1 MCRTPAPYTIA
12 ISKSWTNK
20 AGRVLASLVDNIDVG
35 LTFVVGA
42 PANLPHNIITE
53 RRLHPSQKYFRC
65 TA

>member
-1 MCRTPAPYTIA
+1 
-12 ISKSWTNK
+12 
-20 AGRVLASLVDNIDVG
+20 VLASLVDNIDVG